1 MAVIDR
7 LTELTRPTGEE
18 DLLDV
23 SYPTPRLAI
32 TPKQAVIAAAAVV
45 VAVAVWAVWFLHRPD
60 PVEPALAA
68 LPEVGQETTSAEEAE
83 EIVVSVVGAVEKPGL
98 VTVPAG
104 SRVADALL
112 AALPL
117 LDADVT
123 ALNQA
128 QLLVDGQQ
136 IHVPARPETPAHDEA
151 AAAQPP
157 AGSGLVSL
165 NSADVT
171 ELVTLDGVGEA
182 TAQAIIDHRTGA
194 GGFTA
199 IEQLQEVKG
208 IGPAKFEQLKDQ
220 VSL

>member
-23 SYPTPRLAI
+23 SYPTPRLAV
-32 TPKQAVIAAAAVV
+32 TPKQAVIAAAVVV
-45 VAVAVWAVWFLHRPD
+45 VAVAVWAVWFLQRPG
-60 PVEPALAA
+60 PVEPSLAA
-68 LPEVGQETTSAEEAE
+68 LPEVGQEATPGEETD

-98 VTVPAG
+98 ITVPAG

-112 AALPL
+112 SALPL

-136 IHVPARPETPAHDEA
+136 IHVPARPEAPAHDGAPE
-151 AAAQPP
+151 AQPP

-171 ELVTLDGVGEA
+171 ELTTLDGVGEA
-182 TAQAIIDHRTGA
+182 TAQAIIDHRTSA

-208 IGPAKFEQLKDQ
+208 IGPAKFEQLKDH
-220 VSL
+220 VGL

>member
-23 SYPTPRLAI
+23 SYPAPRLAV
-32 TPKQAVIAAAAVV
+32 TPKQAAVAAAVVV
-45 VAVAVWAVWFLHRPD
+45 VAVAVWAVWFFQRPD

-68 LPEVGQETTSAEEAE
+68 LPEVGHEAADAEETG

-98 VTVPAG
+98 VTVPQG

-136 IHVPARPETPAHDEA
+136 VHVPARPDSPAHDGA
-151 AAAQPP
+151 PAPPP

-165 NSADVT
+165 NSAEAA
-171 ELVTLDGVGEA
+171 ELTSLDGVGEA
-182 TAQAIIDHRTGA
+182 TAQAIIDHRTSV

-199 IEQLQEVKG
+199 LEQLQEVKG
-208 IGPAKFEQLKDQ
+208 IGPAKFEKLKDQ

>member
-23 SYPTPRLAI
+23 SYPTPRLAV
-32 TPKQAVIAAAAVV
+32 TPKQAVIAAAVVV
-45 VAVAVWAVWFLHRPD
+45 VAVAVWAVWFLQRPD
-60 PVEPALAA
+60 PVEPSLAA
-68 LPEVGQETTSAEEAE
+68 LPEVGQEATPGEETD

-98 VTVPAG
+98 ITVPAG

-112 AALPL
+112 SALPL

-136 IHVPARPETPAHDEA
+136 IHVPARPEAPAHDGAPE
-151 AAAQPP
+151 AQPL

-171 ELVTLDGVGEA
+171 ELTTLDGVGEA
-182 TAQAIIDHRTGA
+182 TAQAIIDHRTSA

-208 IGPAKFEQLKDQ
+208 IGPAKFEQLKDH
-220 VSL
+220 VGL

>member
-32 TPKQAVIAAAAVV
+32 TPKQAVIAAAVVV
-45 VAVAVWAVWFLHRPD
+45 VAVAVWAVWFLQRPD
-60 PVEPALAA
+60 PVEPTLAA
-68 LPEVGQETTSAEEAE
+68 LPEVGQEAAPDEESE

-98 VTVPAG
+98 ITVPPG

-112 AALPL
+112 SALPL

-136 IHVPARPETPAHDEA
+136 IHVPARPEAPAHGEA
-151 AAAQPP
+151 PAGQPP

-182 TAQAIIDHRTGA
+182 TAQAIIDHRTDA